1 MNQPVSM
8 LIHTSQSVNKHF
20 IVAEM
25 VKDIISQFKG
35 PGGLEYIKHVY
46 QQQVSMLNEKRFREE
61 VKNFPK
67 RVKIKD
73 YPSFD
78 LLAPYIKE
86 LIRLQTTHIEL
97 NEEESK
103 LEYNR
108 GIHLCIDNCVNNS
121 PYLEGYIFENA
132 GKIQG
137 YAMVAKSFS
146 TEFGRPCIWIEDL
159 YIKEEFRNQGLGS
172 GFFKFIEE
180 KYSGAI
186 FRLEAEEENK
196 IAIKVYKK
204 AGFDVLPYIELI
216 KL

>member
-1 MNQPVSM
+1 MNYKIRPMGEGDRNEVLAM
-8 LIHTSQSVNKHF
+8 MRTFYTSPAVLTDGS
-20 IVAEM
+20 
-25 VKDIISQFKG
+25 
-35 PGGLEYIKHVY
+35 
-46 QQQVSMLNEKRFREE
+46 EE
-61 VKNFPK
+61 
-67 RVKIKD
+67 I
-73 YPSFD
+73 
-78 LLAPYIKE
+78 
-86 LIRLQTTHIEL
+86 
-97 NEEESK
+97 
-103 LEYNR
+103 YNAD
-108 GIHLCIDNCVNNS
+108 IDNCVNDS
-121 PYLEGYIFENA
+121 PYLDGYIFENA

-172 GFFKFIEE
+172 GFFKFIKE